1 MATNITDN
9 TVELIQQLVRD
20 SFDANATLDRIKS
33 ELNAKLACPI
43 ISGMVHKLAHEYSLT
58 IGDGVGDLIEPYNES
73 VDYGDI
79 PKHVEKYS
87 SVREAIEKV
96 YDIVLTYQ
104 TELNIAYKSI
114 FGNGDINTLV
124 GLEDIIKKHNKYAE
138 AVITW
143 KDIVDKYGDSPSLDV
158 HMKNYDMV

>member
-9 TVELIQQLVRD
+9 TVELIQQLTHD
-20 SFDANATLDRIKS
+20 AFDANATLDRVKT

-43 ISGMVHKLAHEYSLT
+43 ISGMVHKLAHEYALT

-79 PKHVEKYS
+79 PKHVEIYS
-87 SVREAIEKV
+87 SVKEAIDKV
-96 YDIVLTYQ
+96 YDVVLTYQ

-114 FGNGDINTLV
+114 FGNGDIHTLK
-124 GLEDIIKKHNKYAE
+124 GLSDVIEKHNKYAE

-158 HMKNYDMV
+158 HMKNYDMA